1 MGQDNSSLVDD
12 DIPPETLSERTL
24 AAVARYIKDGKA
36 QSIVAM
42 TGAGISTA
50 AGIPDFRSPGT
61 GLYNNLARLNLP
73 HPEAVFEIE
82 FFRENPA
89 PFYVLARELYPG
101 NFSPTLA
108 HAFIALLAQ
117 RGLLRMLFTQ
127 NIDCLERAAGV
138 PGDIIVEAHGSFA
151 SQRCIDCKAPFP
163 DKEMREHVE
172 LGDPPS
178 CAEPGCDGLV
188 KPDIVFFGEQLPSSF
203 FDNRHVPA
211 EADLVLVLGTSLSV
225 QPFASLPGMAREGV
239 PRVLFNMQR
248 VGDLGTRPDDVLCL
262 DTCDAGV
269 RKLAEHLGWID
280 DLEAMWVAVVGDKE
294 AERQRNVKSTWAP
307 APDSDTDRDSDDD
320 GSMAAGG
327 EGPIINDRTIAELV
341 AGMEDKLGLTDNHH
355 AVITAEADDNGRA
368 AEQDHNQTKEEQQE
382 GQAQTA
388 AQRCSS
394 PPPTPPT
401 EKQADQTR
409 EGQSMASGTRGSTQA
424 VVPAAATAHITAG
437 GAHDDTDADTHSAPQ
452 RHATA
457 QSAEGVHEGNGD
469 DRHGSQEKTESPAEA
484 TKADHTIERGAVAT
498 YTPITPEDGRGK
510 AEGGAGENKPA
521 L

>member
-1 MGQDNSSLVDD
+1 MGQENSSLVGDET
-12 DIPPETLSERTL
+12 PPETLSDRTL
-24 AAVARYIKDGKA
+24 AAVAKYIKDGKA
-36 QSIVAM
+36 TNIVAM

-73 HPEAVFEIE
+73 HPEAVFEID

-101 NFSPTLA
+101 NFSPTIA
-108 HAFIALLAQ
+108 HAFIALLA
-117 RGLLRMLFTQ
+117 RRNLLRMLFTQ

-178 CAEPGCDGLV
+178 CTQPGCEGLV
-188 KPDIVFFGEQLPSSF
+188 KPDIVFFGEQLPSTF

-225 QPFASLPGMAREGV
+225 QPFALLPGMAREGV

-248 VGDLGTRPDDVLCL
+248 VGDLGTRADDVLCL

-269 RKLAEHLGWID
+269 RKLAEHLGWITE
-280 DLEAMWVAVVGDKE
+280 LEEMWTRIVGEKE
-294 AERQRNVKSTWAP
+294 AARQRTEKPTWAP
-307 APDSDTDRDSDDD
+307 PPESDDED
-320 GSMAAGG
+320 ED
-327 EGPIINDRTIAELV
+327 EGPIIRDDAIAKLV
-341 AGMEDKLGLTDNHH
+341 AGMEDKLGLTDDSD
-355 AVITAEADDNGRA
+355 TAAGKEADDGGVA
-368 AEQDHNQTKEEQQE
+368 KQDHDEEPKS
-382 GQAQTA
+382 GQLPHAAVAQA
-388 AQRCSS
+388 
-394 PPPTPPT
+394 T
-401 EKQADQTR
+401 ESTTQ
-409 EGQSMASGTRGSTQA
+409 TQA
-424 VVPAAATAHITAG
+424 HGAGKDLQTGTPASAAPV
-437 GAHDDTDADTHSAPQ
+437 GAPGSAQVGEAEDTDAVPQ
-452 RHATA
+452 RHTAVSGAGGLDESSGNHRQGAEETSSPTETERKEAQPKLGATA
-457 QSAEGVHEGNGD
+457 
-469 DRHGSQEKTESPAEA
+469 
-484 TKADHTIERGAVAT
+484 T
-498 YTPITPEDGRGK
+498 YKPIVPEDG
-510 AEGGAGENKPA
+510 GGTGGGKPA